1 VIKIELKGELKIQRP
16 SFEAEAEI
24 KMTDCTNPGPSTHK
38 QLVCGVSNAWE
49 YLDSLVD
56 PNAPVAFST
65 LVLKK
70 VLKRILTAKIRNTG
84 IVIRENSMALKMSK
98 TIKEKVEAKRELVE
112 FAIDRAKESLLS
124 NPQFRQL
131 LQHSLATAALMVA
144 NAHIDNFAPYF
155 NHGQDHCSN
164 K

>member
-1 VIKIELKGELKIQRP
+1 VIKIELKGELKIQKP

-24 KMTDCTNPGPSTHK
+24 KMTDCTKPGPSTHK

-56 PNAPVAFST
+56 PNAPVTFST

-84 IVIRENSMALKMSK
+84 ITIRENSMALRLSK
-98 TIKEKVEAKRELVE
+98 DLKEKVEAKRELVD
-112 FAIDRAKESLLS
+112 FAVERAKDSLLV

-131 LQHSLATAALMVA
+131 LQHSLATVAMAVA
-144 NAHIDNFAPYF
+144 NAHLNNFDPYF
-155 NHGQDHCSN
+155 NHDHDHCSN